1 MEKPSSKLLIFLP
14 MLCFFIWMNCFTYQR
29 GCLMKQV
36 RRLARTLITL
46 TSAAADHTRD
56 SALCFK
62 SKTQTLKEKII
73 TVLPVQE
80 SPNAPKFQPLATEP
94 LSVRQA
100 ATNFSFSNKIKKRHS
115 LVKQKTKQKG
125 RHEWWMNRKGKDHRK
140 SWLER
145 FTA

>member
-1 MEKPSSKLLIFLP
+1 

-46 TSAAADHTRD
+46 RSAAADHTRD

-62 SKTQTLKEKII
+62 PKTQTLKEKII

-94 LSVRQA
+94 SSVRQA

-115 LVKQKTKQKG
+115 LVKQTKQNKKAG
-125 RHEWWMNRKGKDHRK
+125 MND
-140 SWLER
+140 E
-145 FTA
+145 